1 MGTEMTSSW
10 LIRNEMD
17 RERLLDMERRVKPVR
32 AVTIAT
38 VVVATLAATGWLGR
52 PTMGAIFA
60 ASLLV
65 AGMFA
70 AADRLMQNSERPE
83 YVMFAAWVGAE
94 VLIAACLVM
103 TGGPDSPALAWLAI
117 PVVTLSARFSLRGII
132 IGLAITL
139 LLLVAVTV
147 GVDAAAVAAE
157 ATPVV
162 AAAVVI
168 VCVAVLSTAL
178 MRSDLDHR
186 GEAVVD
192 ELTGM
197 LNRRALATRADEL
210 TQQSE
215 LTGQQVGLIV
225 ADLDRFKGVNDSL
238 GHAGGDAVL
247 KDVAVRLREQMR
259 AFDMAYRIGG
269 EEFLVLVP
277 GAGKD
282 ESARLAEALRQTVES
297 KSLGG
302 LDLTMSLGLS
312 ASKKGSRFDYDKV
325 FAEADQA
332 LYRAKRQGRNQ
343 VAAGRQRRVGLEF
356 ALW

>member
-1 MGTEMTSSW
+1 MTESW
-10 LIRNEMD
+10 LCRNDMD
-17 RERLLDMERRVKPVR
+17 RKRLLDMERRVKPVR
-32 AVTIAT
+32 AVTIVT
-38 VVVATLAATGWLGR
+38 VVIATLASTGWLGW
-52 PTMGAIFA
+52 PTMSAIFA

-65 AGMFA
+65 AGMFYV
-70 AADRLMQNSERPE
+70 ADRLMQSSERPE
-83 YVMFAAWVGAE
+83 YLMFGAWVGAQ

-117 PVVTLSARFSLRGII
+117 PVVTLSARFSLRGIYF
-132 IGLAITL
+132 GLGITL

-225 ADLDRFKGVNDSL
+225 ADLDRFKSVNDAL
-238 GHAGGDAVL
+238 GHAGGDTVL
-247 KDVAVRLREQMR
+247 KDVAGRLRDQMR
-259 AFDMAYRIGG
+259 AFDLAYRIGG

-277 GAGKD
+277 GAGVD
-282 ESARLAEALRQTVES
+282 ESAALAEELRKTVERQALS
-297 KSLGG
+297 G
-302 LDLTMSLGLS
+302 LDLTISIGLS
-312 ASKKGSRFDYDKV
+312 ASEPGSRFDYDEV
-325 FAEADQA
+325 FAHADQA

-343 VAAGRQRRVGLEF
+343 VCSA
-356 ALW
+356 

>member
-1 MGTEMTSSW
+1 M
-10 LIRNEMD
+10 
-17 RERLLDMERRVKPVR
+17 
-32 AVTIAT
+32 
-38 VVVATLAATGWLGR
+38 
-52 PTMGAIFA
+52 
-60 ASLLV
+60 
-65 AGMFA
+65 
-70 AADRLMQNSERPE
+70 
-83 YVMFAAWVGAE
+83 
-94 VLIAACLVM
+94 
-103 TGGPDSPALAWLAI
+103 
-117 PVVTLSARFSLRGII
+117 
-132 IGLAITL
+132 
-139 LLLVAVTV
+139 

-282 ESARLAEALRQTVES
+282 ESARLAEALRRTVES
-297 KSLGG
+297 KSLVG

-343 VAAGRQRRVGLEF
+343 VCGG
-356 ALW
+356 

>member
-1 MGTEMTSSW
+1 
-10 LIRNEMD
+10 MD
-17 RERLLDMERRVKPVR
+17 RERLLDMESRVKPVR
-32 AVTIAT
+32 AVTIVT
-38 VVVATLAATGWLGR
+38 VVMATLASTGWLGW
-52 PTMGAIFA
+52 PTMSAIFA

-65 AGMFA
+65 AGMFYV
-70 AADRLMQNSERPE
+70 ADRLMQSSERPE
-83 YVMFAAWVGAE
+83 YVMFAAWVGAQ

-117 PVVTLSARFSLRGII
+117 PVVTLSARFSLRGIYF
-132 IGLAITL
+132 GLGITL

-215 LTGQQVGLIV
+215 LTGQPVGLIV
-225 ADLDRFKGVNDSL
+225 ADLDRFKSVNDAL
-238 GHAGGDAVL
+238 GHAGGDTVL
-247 KDVAVRLREQMR
+247 KDVAGRLRDQMR
-259 AFDMAYRIGG
+259 AFDLAYRIGG

-277 GAGKD
+277 GAGVD
-282 ESARLAEALRQTVES
+282 ESAALAEELRKTVEGRALS
-297 KSLGG
+297 G
-302 LDLTMSLGLS
+302 LDLTISIGLS
-312 ASKKGSRFDYDKV
+312 ASEPGSRFDYDQV
-325 FAEADQA
+325 FADADQA
-332 LYRAKRQGRNQ
+332 LYRAKRQGRN
-343 VAAGRQRRVGLEF
+343 RVCS
-356 ALW
+356 A